1 MSLTDTITAISTAT
15 GTGAISIVRLSGPD
29 ALEIAN
35 KGASINLLD
44 QTSHSI
50 RYSKW
55 LDPLTQEIIDEVM
68 ISVFRAPKTYTREDI
83 VEINCHGGPVVTRQ
97 ILQTL
102 LVLGARLAQ
111 PGEFTQRAYLNGRID
126 LTQAEATMDL
136 IDANSTLASKAAI
149 NAVSGSVSK
158 MLNPLLDKMMEIIT
172 HIEVNIDYPE
182 YDDVIEMTQEMLLPK
197 AHEVKADLIKIL
209 EQAETGRQIKE
220 GVKSVILGK
229 PNVGKSSLLNA
240 LLEEDKAIVTD
251 IAGTTRDLVEGWVRL
266 QSITLHLIDTAG
278 IRLTQ
283 DTIEQIGIDKSFQAL
298 DQAELVLVLLDG
310 SNSLTEEDQLILKR
324 TEGTNRIVVTNKED
338 ILVHQHSEIVIS
350 AQEGRIQPLLDE
362 INHRYEDSMKLIREP
377 LLGNQRQVAHMQQ
390 SLLHLNHALEQ
401 VEMGIELDL
410 VNEDLVRSYQ
420 QLHEILAPA
429 GSVDLVSEIFS
440 RFCLGK

>member
-29 ALEIAN
+29 AVEIAN
-35 KGASINLLD
+35 KGASINLHE

-136 IDANSTLASKAAI
+136 IEANSTLATKAAI

-158 MLNPLLDKMMEIIT
+158 MLNPLLNKMMEIIT

-209 EQAETGRQIKE
+209 EQDEKGRKKKE

-298 DQAELVLVLLDG
+298 EQAELVLVLLDG
-310 SNSLTEEDQLILKR
+310 SNPLTEEDHLILQR

-362 INHRYEDSMKLIREP
+362 INNRYQDSMKLIREP